1 MNINMKLSLLLF
13 VIGILFIVSGYV
25 QDLDPGCKEKAEVK
39 IIPRNVYDQL
49 IEDSTL

>member
-1 MNINMKLSLLLF
+1 MRISLLLF
-13 VIGILFIVSGYV
+13 VIGLMCIVSGYT
-25 QDLDPGCKEKAEVK
+25 QQKDPKCNPEPEVR